1 MDYANTFPTNLYDP
15 VSYGKPAFSAG
26 ALRGNDLDN
35 PALQGRTRTSSYA
48 IGDTLSFLDDKVMLT
63 LGLRHQRLS
72 SRSYA
77 YNTGKEN
84 GAYDDSRNS
93 PRLAWW

>member
-15 VSYGKPAFSAG
+15 VSYGKPVFSARRC
-26 ALRGNDLDN
+26 AAADLDN

-48 IGDTLSFLDDKVMLT
+48 IGDTMSFLDDKVMLT

-72 SRSYA
+72 SRSRH
-77 YNTGKEN
+77 NTGKEN
-84 GAYDDSRNS
+84 GACDDSRNS

>member
-15 VSYGKPAFSAG
+15 VSYGKPVFSAK

-48 IGDTLSFLDDKVMLT
+48 IGDTMSFLDDKVMLT

>member
-35 PALQGRTRTSSYA
+35 PALQAARAPAATPSATPCPSWTTR
-48 IGDTLSFLDDKVMLT
+48 
-63 LGLRHQRLS
+63 
-72 SRSYA
+72 
-77 YNTGKEN
+77 
-84 GAYDDSRNS
+84 
-93 PRLAWW
+93 